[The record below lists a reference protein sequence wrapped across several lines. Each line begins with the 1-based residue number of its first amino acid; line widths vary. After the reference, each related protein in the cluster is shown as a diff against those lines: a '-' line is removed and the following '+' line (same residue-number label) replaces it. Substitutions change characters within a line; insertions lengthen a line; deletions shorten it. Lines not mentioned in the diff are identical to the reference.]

1 MRKKTTID
9 DVAREAGVSRQ
20 TVSRAINGMGG
31 ISANTRERIM
41 VMVDEMG
48 YEPSRLAR
56 GMAGSQTHTI
66 GLVIGDIGNPS
77 HADIFQSLY
86 KLAEAEQYN
95 IMLRNTNYQKEL
107 EIKSMKSLTAE
118 NVDGII
124 VLSPT
129 IAPEKL
135 VAFAEPGCPIVVIDQ
150 LICAKHVSSIVTDT
164 TRATKSVVE
173 YLIGTGHQTIGL
185 ITRPGALDTIRHYVG
200 YKQAVTARN
209 LPDLP
214 QLIVQNETT
223 LLGGYLAAHQLL
235 NQSSN
240 ITAITAYNDLQALG
254 AIKAC
259 KERGHGVPESISVF
273 GYSDIPFASYSSP
286 TLSTIRING
295 EEVAFHAF
303 QRIKEMVAQPNM
315 EFPTVVLDID
325 LVLRESTNKS

>member
-31 ISANTRERIM
+31 ISAGTRERIM
-41 VMVDEMG
+41 EMVDVMG

-66 GLVIGDIGNPS
+66 GLIVGDITNPA
-77 HADIFQSLY
+77 HADMFQCLN
-86 KLAEAEQYN
+86 KLAESEQYN
-95 IMLRNTNYQKEL
+95 ILLRNTNYQSAMEV
-107 EIKSMKSLTAE
+107 KSMKSLIAE

-129 IAPEKL
+129 ISPEMM
-135 VAFAEPGCPIVVIDQ
+135 VDFAEPDCPIVVIDRS
-150 LICAKHVSSIVTDT
+150 ICAKHISSIITDT

-185 ITRPGALDTIRHYVG
+185 ITRPGKLETIRHYTG
-200 YKQAVTARN
+200 YKQAVIARN

-214 QLIVQNETT
+214 ELIVQNETT

-235 NQSSN
+235 NQSNSTSPPSPLTT
-240 ITAITAYNDLQALG
+240 IYKLWVRSKLAKSAAG
-254 AIKAC
+254 AC
-259 KERGHGVPESISVF
+259 QNRF
-273 GYSDIPFASYSSP
+273 LCSD
-286 TLSTIRING
+286 TTI
-295 EEVAFHAF
+295 
-303 QRIKEMVAQPNM
+303 
-315 EFPTVVLDID
+315 FPLRLTVH
-325 LVLRESTNKS
+325 RH